1 MQRQEKPNMKRP
13 GMRIALL
20 GVIVAGGLSS
30 CATTSLLTSWVDPEA
45 GGKKLGNVLI
55 VGVARSV
62 SVRQQF
68 EDSFAKVLR
77 SRKIGALTSYV
88 QLPDP
93 AAISEA
99 AVKPIALKE
108 KVTHVLIVRL
118 VDRKTVT
125 SYVPPSPSPIYYYGG
140 PFPGRYP
147 GYYGSWPGY
156 YHYGYSAAMRPGYAF
171 DTEYVNLETNV
182 YDAATGKIVWSGLTQ
197 TELGSKLQERIE
209 EFIEVISGAMI
220 RDKLI

>member
-1 MQRQEKPNMKRP
+1 MRKP
-13 GMRIALL
+13 GVGIALL
-20 GVIVAGGLSS
+20 GAIAAAVLSS

-45 GGKKLGNVLI
+45 GGKKLGNVLV
-55 VGVARSV
+55 VGVAKNAPAR
-62 SVRQQF
+62 RQF

-77 SRKIGALTSYV
+77 SRQIGALTSYV

-93 AAISEA
+93 AAIDEA

-108 KVTHVLIVRL
+108 KVTHVLVVRL

-125 SYVPPSPSPIYYYGG
+125 TYVPPT
-140 PFPGRYP
+140 P
-147 GYYGSWPGY
+147 GYYGGFPGAYPSYYGTWPGY
-156 YHYGYSAAMRPGYAF
+156 YNYGYAAATRPGYTF

-182 YDAATGKIVWSGLTQ
+182 YDAATGKLVWSGLTQ
-197 TELGSKLQERIE
+197 TELGSRLQERIE

>member
-1 MQRQEKPNMKRP
+1 M
-13 GMRIALL
+13 GIALL
-20 GVIVAGGLSS
+20 GAIVAGVLSS

-45 GGKKLGNVLI
+45 GGKKPGNVLV
-55 VGVARSV
+55 VGVARSAPA
-62 SVRQQF
+62 RRQF

-77 SRKIGALTSYV
+77 SRQIGAVTSYV

-93 AAISEA
+93 AAIDEA

-118 VDRKTVT
+118 VDRKIVT
-125 SYVPPSPSPIYYYGG
+125 TYVPSSRRCSSSRDSTRVRSRCYTN
-140 PFPGRYP
+140 FD
-147 GYYGSWPGY
+147 
-156 YHYGYSAAMRPGYAF
+156 HAAAIRPGYMY
-171 DTEYVNLETNV
+171 DTEYVSLETNV

-197 TELGSKLQERIE
+197 TELGSKVQEQIE

>member
-1 MQRQEKPNMKRP
+1 MLHGQQKEKPNMRKLRM
-13 GMRIALL
+13 GIALL
-20 GVIVAGGLSS
+20 GVIALSS

-45 GGKKLGNVLI
+45 SGKKLGNVLV
-55 VGVARSV
+55 VGVARSAPA
-62 SVRQQF
+62 RRQF
-68 EDSFAKVLR
+68 EDGFAKVLA

-93 AAISEA
+93 AAIDEA
-99 AVKPIALKE
+99 AVKPIAQKE

-125 SYVPPSPSPIYYYGG
+125 SYVPPSPAYYG
-140 PFPGRYP
+140 PGAYP
-147 GYYGSWPGY
+147 GYYNSWPGY
-156 YHYGYSAAMRPGYAF
+156 YNHGYATAIRPGYTYET
-171 DTEYVNLETNV
+171 DYVNLETNV
-182 YDAATGKIVWSGLTQ
+182 YDAATGKIVWSGLTR
-197 TELGSKLQERIE
+197 TELGSKVQEQID

>member
-1 MQRQEKPNMKRP
+1 
-13 GMRIALL
+13 MRSVLL
-20 GVIVAGGLSS
+20 GVIVAGVLSS
-30 CATTSLLTSWVDPEA
+30 CATTNLLTSWVDPEA
-45 GGKKLGNVLI
+45 SGKKLGNVLV
-55 VGVARSV
+55 VGVAKSASAR
-62 SVRQQF
+62 RQF
-68 EDSFAKVLR
+68 EDGFARVLR
-77 SRKIGALTSYV
+77 GRQIGAVTSYV

-93 AAISEA
+93 AAIDEA

-125 SYVPPSPSPIYYYGG
+125 SYVPPSTTYYGG
-140 PFPGRYP
+140 FPGSYP
-147 GYYGSWPGY
+147 SYYGSWPGY
-156 YHYGYSAAMRPGYAF
+156 YYNGYAAATRPGYTF

-182 YDAATGKIVWSGLTQ
+182 YDAVTGKLVWSGVTR
-197 TELGSKLQERIE
+197 TELGSRLQEQIE